1 MRRDWIVDAMGWETM
16 AQTTVTKR
24 LWGRFAV
31 SAAIVGVVLAIGKA
45 IPVPGIDPDAL
56 AATIRLCTTGTG
68 LTLWH
73 IGDPVCTVAPP
84 PHKQLGG
91 QALLGVAALLAFLI
105 LSVRRLLARH

>member
-1 MRRDWIVDAMGWETM
+1 MGWETM

-24 LWGRFAV
+24 IWRRIAV
-31 SAAIVGVVLAIGKA
+31 SAAIVGVVLAIGEA

-56 AATIRLCTTGTG
+56 AATIRLCTTGPAW
-68 LTLWH
+68 WH
-73 IGDPVCTVAPP
+73 IGDFICADAPP

-105 LSVRRLLARH
+105 LSVRRLLARQ

>member
-1 MRRDWIVDAMGWETM
+1 MRGSLIFDAMGWKTM

-24 LWGRFAV
+24 IWRRIAV
-31 SAAIVGVVLAIGKA
+31 SAAIVGVALAIGKA

-56 AATIRLCTTGTG
+56 AATIRLCTTGIG
-68 LTLWH
+68 PALWH
-73 IGDPVCTVAPP
+73 IGDFICADAPP